1 MAEKVAAAVVVAE
14 AAAVVVAEAAAGLVA
29 EEGVSAVVIA
39 EAAAVVV
46 AEAAAGIVA
55 EEGVSATAGWVA
67 EEVSRCMCP
76 PPMLRPRR
84 TGIRQTACFVQGTH
98 SIQKL
103 KESMSPE

>member
-14 AAAVVVAEAAAGLVA
+14 AAAVVVAEAAAVVVAEAAAGIVA
-29 EEGVSAVVIA
+29 EEGVS
-39 EAAAVVV
+39 AVVV